1 MCLIDQCEDVCGV
14 FSRCIFCIVQQ
25 IDSLV
30 KHLCD
35 FDLRNC
41 CIEWNHFKN
50 NLSALGSYLKIP
62 ACINSPHKIK
72 WLTSFP
78 ALLVSGGWGWGGTGR
93 ERGGEMVCV
102 HGYMWLCVRVEE
114 SKQQRAVEC
123 RLCCVFLSFFMCS
136 ALNLTCTFARFSAL
150 EMHLLSN
157 GIPGIMLHFCR
168 KGAM

>member
-1 MCLIDQCEDVCGV
+1 MSG
-14 FSRCIFCIVQQ
+14 
-25 IDSLV
+25 
-30 KHLCD
+30 
-35 FDLRNC
+35 
-41 CIEWNHFKN
+41 
-50 NLSALGSYLKIP
+50 G
-62 ACINSPHKIK
+62 
-72 WLTSFP
+72 
-78 ALLVSGGWGWGGTGR
+78 GGWGGDWER

-102 HGYMWLCVRVEE
+102 HGYMWLCVCVKE

-136 ALNLTCTFARFSAL
+136 ALNLTCTFARFSTL